1 MRWLKMK
8 HNYTLYI
15 ILFFVILL
23 RGLIVNFINNIGT
36 ILFVK
41 NPNLEV
47 NILNDKINYLEEE
60 YNLLVDFKNNL
71 NLNYDYII
79 TNTYMNN
86 YSYDKLLINGNN
98 YNINDEVVNENGLI
112 GIISKT
118 YDNISEVSY
127 IYDTNLTVKIGDFE
141 GKIIGKDEDNNLIIT
156 ELSNY
161 NNLNL
166 NDKVYSVNN
175 TYIGRIIK
183 INKEDVDTR
192 VIAQTINLDNIN
204 YVAVVSRQ
212 S

>member
-1 MRWLKMK
+1 MK

-212 S
+212 SWY